1 MKHLIQHHAKGV
13 GVLRE
18 THAWQLVTS
27 SLCSSGVVE
36 AMQLIENVLM
46 TYHIVVSEDHW
57 LVA

>member
-13 GVLRE
+13 RILTE
-18 THAWQLVTS
+18 THAWQLVPS

-36 AMQLIENVLM
+36 AMQLIEDEVM

-57 LVA
+57 VVA